1 MEISMWLIIAG
12 GVIAGSVGLGALY
25 DYRARRRGRD
35 VSFGSSPSSPSLT
48 AEGEHNG
55 PII

>member
-35 VSFGSSPSSPSLT
+35 VSFGSSPASPSLT